1 MIEAKIEGK
10 KVVETPAEHI
20 APVIDIME
28 ALKKSLAEKR
38 KPAQVATAEGAET
51 VAEEAPKKHGHG
63 TAGAPA
69 VAPRILF
76 RIRCRKRQNRQLRR
90 FEIRHRNHFN
100 SRNPSRL
107 IPRSRRSLLKRG
119 GPMSFPPWIGIV
131 TPRPSGWIHRS

>member
-28 ALKKSLAEKR
+28 TLKKSLAEKR

-76 RIRCRKRQNRQLRR
+76 RIKCGNAKTAGSGG
-90 FEIRHRNHFN
+90 FEIRH
-100 SRNPSRL
+100 PA
-107 IPRSRRSLLKRG
+107 
-119 GPMSFPPWIGIV
+119 GITSILG
-131 TPRPSGWIHRS
+131 TPQDLSQGHGEAC